1 MKDKNNELEHTLFQL
16 EEAVSNLQKLTSG
29 FVQDVEWA
37 NKKITSKNSFTM
49 DRRKQIRGTS
59 MKTNVG
65 IELTDEE
72 RLDLGQ
78 KYYKKNKAITRADL
92 NVIVKNYIKSV

>member
-37 NKKITSKNSFTM
+37 NKKVKDNPFLIARLKADNERARNKKE
-49 DRRKQIRGTS
+49 DEWVEIAY
-59 MKTNVG
+59 MKV
-65 IELTDEE
+65 L
-72 RLDLGQ
+72 L
-78 KYYKKNKAITRADL
+78 
-92 NVIVKNYIKSV
+92 